1 MCVQPGQTHH
11 LHARRIEKHV
21 DVPPFVFLFVFFVC
35 LFFFLPVWRQSR
47 LEHLY
52 SGIKTANLVK
62 CIHKPSGTCS
72 WNVQEGLS
80 SKYSGH
86 FSMTFIPSSVVTC
99 PASSGA
105 INETSIAL
113 EFHTLMRIFQ
123 IVYRQI
129 LSTLPILKS
138 SDLKPNKLINS
149 LFNYYLSTQV

>member
-1 MCVQPGQTHH
+1 
-11 LHARRIEKHV
+11 
-21 DVPPFVFLFVFFVC
+21 
-35 LFFFLPVWRQSR
+35 
-47 LEHLY
+47 
-52 SGIKTANLVK
+52 
-62 CIHKPSGTCS
+62 
-72 WNVQEGLS
+72 
-80 SKYSGH
+80 
-86 FSMTFIPSSVVTC
+86 MTFIPSSVVTC

-149 LFNYYLSTQV
+149 LFNYYLLRFRSFSVSHFRYSALVFIIEAYM